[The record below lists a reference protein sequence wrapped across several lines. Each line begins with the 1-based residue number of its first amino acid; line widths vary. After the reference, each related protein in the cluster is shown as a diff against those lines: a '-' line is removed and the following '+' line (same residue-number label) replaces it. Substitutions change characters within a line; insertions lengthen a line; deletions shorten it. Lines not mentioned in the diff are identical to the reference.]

1 LVSYRDHTVQE
12 LSFLIDEY
20 GFDKPI
26 RKNHDNMEFSFTWK
40 KGEIEVEIKWEMYQS
55 RSAPFPEFKI
65 THPTIEKSF
74 KKILDA
80 YSGCC
85 YNKYH
90 RHEKIRNKW
99 IFSSK
104 VNDRRNDIL
113 AELFRQ
119 RLDVFTRLVKEND
132 YYLKSSD

>member
-1 LVSYRDHTVQE
+1 M
-12 LSFLIDEY
+12 IDEY
-20 GFDKPI
+20 EFDKPI
-26 RKNHDNMEFSFTWK
+26 RKNHDNREFSFTWK
-40 KGEIEVEIKWEMYQS
+40 KGEIEVVIKWEMYTS
-55 RSAPFPEFKI
+55 RSAPFPLFKVNN
-65 THPTIEKSF
+65 PTIEKPF
-74 KKILDA
+74 KDYLDN

-119 RLDVFTRLVKEND
+119 RLGVFTRLLREHTE
-132 YYLKSSD
+132 YLS